1 MSELDGI
8 GRVIPG
14 DRSRDRPQKRPPQK
28 KFEEDEL
35 LEEQTEPGSEEE
47 SEDTPGTGPRK
58 DRKGREIAPPAK
70 HEEGQIIDILA

>member
-14 DRSRDRPQKRPPQK
+14 DRSRERPQKHPPQR
-28 KFEEDEL
+28 KFEEDEE
-35 LEEQTEPGSEEE
+35 LEEQQDPRPDDE
-47 SEDTPGTGPRK
+47 SEDASPAGSKK